1 MVKTNELCRIGASD
15 NERIHDVVVWMIVE
29 FVATYASP
37 IRLQRYVFI
46 ICRQLFRLRL

>member
-1 MVKTNELCRIGASD
+1 MVKANELSRIGASD
-15 NERIHDVVVWMIVE
+15 NERIHDVIMWMIVE

-46 ICRQLFRLRL
+46 IRRQLFRLRL

>member
-1 MVKTNELCRIGASD
+1 MVKANELSRIEASN

-46 ICRQLFRLRL
+46 SRRQLFRLRL

>member
-1 MVKTNELCRIGASD
+1 MVKANKLCRIGASY
-15 NERIHDVVVWMIVE
+15 NERIHDDVVWMIVE

-46 ICRQLFRLRL
+46 IRRQLFRLRL